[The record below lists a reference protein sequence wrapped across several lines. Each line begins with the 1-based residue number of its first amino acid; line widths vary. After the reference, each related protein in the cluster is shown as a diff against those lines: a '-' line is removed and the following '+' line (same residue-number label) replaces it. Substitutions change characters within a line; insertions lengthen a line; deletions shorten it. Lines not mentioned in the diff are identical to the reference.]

1 MFLMK
6 QKIVMPL
13 TLVVSLLATLAV
25 YRYLQGQQLRTPS
38 RGDAPQQVLVATQD
52 LAVGVKITGM
62 HLKAMAWPKE
72 LLPAGTFSDT
82 AQVAGRITRVPVVAG
97 EPILDSKLA
106 PSGSGSGFSSLIPPG
121 MRALTVSVNVV
132 SGVSGFI
139 LPDARVDVLVTVA
152 ALNNKEE
159 SKTKIILEDVLVLA
173 VDQTFEREDD
183 DPVKVQS
190 VTLLVDPTQAE
201 KLALAASEGKL
212 QLVLRNSA
220 DRDAQATRGVQL
232 RELISGAGGGEVRPL
247 QRPREVASAPAAA
260 PRPASHTVEVLRSSK
275 REEVT
280 FVQPEKQ
287 ADGNQP

>member
-1 MFLMK
+1 MFVMK
-6 QKIVMPL
+6 QKVVMPL
-13 TLVVSLLATLAV
+13 TLLVSLLATLAV
-25 YRYLQGQQLRTPS
+25 YRYLQGQQS
-38 RGDAPQQVLVATQD
+38 RAPAGAKAPQTVLVAAQD
-52 LAVGVKITGM
+52 LAVGVKIAGI
-62 HLKAMAWPKE
+62 HVKAMEWPRE

-82 AQVAGRITRVPVVAG
+82 ALVSGRITRVPVVAG

-106 PSGSGSGFSSLIPPG
+106 PQGSGSGFSSLIPPG

-152 ALNNKEE
+152 SPNNKEE

-190 VTLLVDPTQAE
+190 VTLLVDPGQAE
-201 KLALAASEGKL
+201 KLALASSEGKL

-220 DRDAQATRGVQL
+220 DRDAQGSRGVQL
-232 RELISGAGGGEVRPL
+232 RELINGAGSVENRAL
-247 QRPREVASAPAAA
+247 TRPRAAEPAAA
-260 PRPASHTVEVLRSSK
+260 VAPPPARTVEVLRSSK
-275 REEVT
+275 REEIS
-280 FVQPEKQ
+280 FVQPEK
-287 ADGNQP
+287 AAAGDRP

>member
-1 MFLMK
+1 MFVMK
-6 QKIVMPL
+6 QKVLMPL

-25 YRYLQGQQLRTPS
+25 YRYLQGQQLRAPA
-38 RGDAPQQVLVATQD
+38 GAGAPQRVLVAAQD
-52 LAVGVKITGM
+52 LAVGVKVAGI
-62 HLKAMAWPKE
+62 HLKAVEWPRE

-82 AQVAGRITRVPVVAG
+82 SQVSGRITRVPVVAG

-106 PSGSGSGFSSLIPPG
+106 PQGSGSGFSSLIPPG

-152 ALNNKEE
+152 SPNNKEE

-173 VDQTFEREDD
+173 VDQTFERADD

-190 VTLLVDPTQAE
+190 VTLLVDPGQAE
-201 KLALAASEGKL
+201 KLALASSEGKL

-220 DRDAQATRGVQL
+220 DRDAQGSRGVQL
-232 RELISGAGGGEVRPL
+232 RELISGAGGVENHAQP
-247 QRPREVASAPAAA
+247 RPRTAEPAAVAA
-260 PRPASHTVEVLRSSK
+260 PQPPTRTVEVLRSSK
-275 REEVT
+275 REEIS
-280 FVQPEKQ
+280 FMQPENQ
-287 ADGNQP
+287 AAGNRP